1 MTERVDFSAGG
12 FTAEYG
18 DKMSSVLD
26 IRYKKPAQFEA
37 AVDLG
42 LQGDNLYIGSHKGG
56 FSQITGVR
64 FKDGRNMLSS
74 LETKGEYRPLY
85 LDAQTYM
92 VQRLSSKWQ
101 LSLLANVSL
110 TDYTFIPQ
118 TRENVFG
125 TTTNLKKLRIYF
137 DGREQDNFL
146 SAYGAS
152 LAAVSAK
159 PMISRA
165 ATSCRAMPKQAK
177 MRSPEMYPWAPSLP
191 VVTWNMGAI
200 SSIHA
205 C

>member
-1 MTERVDFSAGG
+1 MRGGSYDENMIYVNGMEIARPLLVRSAQQEGLSFVNPRMTERVDFSAGG

-42 LQGDNLYIGSHKGG
+42 LQGDNLYIGSNKGG

-101 LSLLANVSL
+101 LSLLAQRGKRAPSAYVAPNR
-110 TDYTFIPQ
+110 DCKAFRGDPRNAADCIRRN
-118 TRENVFG
+118 REG
-125 TTTNLKKLRIYF
+125 SIRIY
-137 DGREQDNFL
+137 RL
-146 SAYGAS
+146 
-152 LAAVSAK
+152 
-159 PMISRA
+159 
-165 ATSCRAMPKQAK
+165 
-177 MRSPEMYPWAPSLP
+177 LP
-191 VVTWNMGAI
+191 VLCAHQHRFGAY
-200 SSIHA
+200 
-205 C
+205 